1 MKQREL
7 IGTGSPR
14 LFDAATS
21 FEATGFEFAIEGFVT
36 VEAERMTPTEPITG
50 KPLAGDD
57 QNFGHR
63 PALPKMRRSLAQAII
78 TLMAQYIYTM
88 NRVGKVVPPKRHIL
102 RDISLSFFPGAKI
115 GVLGLNGSGK
125 STLLKIMAGL
135 DTNIEGEAR
144 PQSGIRVGYL
154 PQEPELDPNKNVR
167 EEVIAG
173 IGGMFAKVERFNA
186 ISEAFA
192 EPMSDDEMNKLL
204 EEQAKLQDDIDAA
217 GGWEL
222 DRKLEIAADA
232 LRLPPWDAKIENL
245 SGGEKRRVALCR
257 LLLAAPD
264 MLLLDEP
271 TNHLDA
277 ESIHWL
283 EKYLEAYP
291 STVIA
296 VTHDRYFLDNV
307 AEWILELD
315 RGHGIPYQGNYSTW
329 LEQKEK
335 RLAQEERER
344 DALRKTLERE
354 LEWVRQNPKA
364 RQAKSKARM
373 QRYEELASREFQER
387 NETNEIYIPPGE
399 RLGDLVIEAKGLRKS
414 FGDKLLFDDLNF
426 NLPRGGIVGIIGP
439 NGAGKTTLF
448 RMLTGVEQPD
458 SGEFRVGPS
467 VKLAYVDQSRQA
479 LNDKNSVWQEIS
491 NGLDL
496 IKVGNYETPSRGY
509 VGRFNFKGTQQQQ
522 LIGELSGGERN
533 RVHLA
538 KVLKSGGNV
547 LLLDEPT
554 NDLDVETLRALEEGL
569 LAYPGCAVVISHD
582 RWFLDRIATHI
593 LAFEGNSEVV
603 WFEGNYQEYVEDYK
617 KRRGEDAERPHR
629 IRYKPLTR

>member
-1 MKQREL
+1 
-7 IGTGSPR
+7 
-14 LFDAATS
+14 
-21 FEATGFEFAIEGFVT
+21 
-36 VEAERMTPTEPITG
+36 
-50 KPLAGDD
+50 
-57 QNFGHR
+57 
-63 PALPKMRRSLAQAII
+63 
-78 TLMAQYIYTM
+78 MAQYIYTM
-88 NRVGKVVPPKRHIL
+88 NRVSKVVPPKRTIL

-125 STLLKIMAGL
+125 STLLKIMAGI
-135 DTNIEGEAR
+135 DQNIDGEAR
-144 PQSGIRVGYL
+144 PQGGIRVGYL
-154 PQEPELDPNKNVR
+154 SQEPELDPTKTVR
-167 EEVIAG
+167 SVVMEGVGEAFRQVA
-173 IGGMFAKVERFNA
+173 RFNA
-186 ISEAFA
+186 ISDKFA
-192 EPMSDDEMNKLL
+192 EPMSDDEMNALL
-204 EEQAKLQDDIDAA
+204 EEQAKLQDAIDAA

-222 DRKLEIAADA
+222 ERKLDIAADA
-232 LRLPPWDAKIENL
+232 LRLPPWEALVDKL
-245 SGGEKRRVALCR
+245 SGGEKRRIALCR
-257 LLLAAPD
+257 LLLSAPD

-277 ESIHWL
+277 ESIGWL
-283 EKYLEAYP
+283 ERYLEEYP

-315 RGHGIPYQGNYSTW
+315 RGHGIPWHGNYSSW

-335 RLAQEERER
+335 RLAIEERER
-344 DALRKTLERE
+344 GALRKTLERE

-399 RLGDLVIEAKGLRKS
+399 RLGELVIEVKGLRKAY
-414 FGDKLLFDDLNF
+414 GDRLLIDDLSF
-426 NLPRGGIVGIIGP
+426 NLPAGGIVGIIGP

-448 RMLTGVEQPD
+448 RMLTGGEQPD
-458 SGEFRVGPS
+458 AGEIRMGPS
-467 VKLAYVDQSRQA
+467 VKLAYVDQSRQS
-479 LNDKNSVWQEIS
+479 LDDKKTVWQEIS
-491 NGLDL
+491 GGLDV

-509 VGRFNFKGTQQQQ
+509 VGRFNFRGTQQQQ

-554 NDLDVETLRALEEGL
+554 NDLDVETLRALEEAL
-569 LAYPGCAVVISHD
+569 LSFPGSAVVISHD

-603 WFEGNYQEYVEDYK
+603 FFEGNYQEYTEDFRR
-617 KRRGEDAERPHR
+617 RRGEDAAQPHR
-629 IRYKPLTR
+629 IRYKPLAR